1 MTPEKPTDTGPR
13 VTEILSVIALVIA
26 ALLLAVAWSD
36 GRPPSPCEGEEA
48 ENSGLLF
55 PAILASASAA
65 LISLIGAATARGPR
79 AWFAGATL
87 LAAIGLG
94 VASLLSLPALIPCLG
109 E

>member
-1 MTPEKPTDTGPR
+1 MTPGKPTYTGPR

-26 ALLLAVAWSD
+26 ALMLAGAWSD

-48 ENSGLLF
+48 AHAGLLL
-55 PAILASASAA
+55 PALLASAVAV
-65 LISLIGAATARGPR
+65 LISLIGAATARGGR
-79 AWFAGATL
+79 AWVAGVTL

-94 VASLLSLPALIPCLG
+94 VGALLSLPVLIPCLG

>member
-26 ALLLAVAWSD
+26 VLLLAIAWSD

-48 ENSGLLF
+48 ENAGLLF
-55 PAILASASAA
+55 PAILASGVAA
-65 LISLIGAATARGPR
+65 LISLVGAATAGDRR

-94 VASLLSLPALIPCLG
+94 VAALLSIPALIPCLG

>member
-1 MTPEKPTDTGPR
+1 MTPEKLSDTGPR
-13 VTEILSVIALVIA
+13 VTEILSVMALVIA

-36 GRPPSPCEGEEA
+36 GRPPSPCQGEEA
-48 ENSGLLF
+48 ENAGVLF
-55 PAILASASAA
+55 PAILASGVAA
-65 LISLIGAATARGPR
+65 LISLVGAATGRGRR

-94 VASLLSLPALIPCLG
+94 VGALLSIPALIPCLG